1 MNLLDAQNESF
12 LMKVDLLSVKWVEVQ
27 APLEEQF
34 CTKNENEKKSSVGFS
49 VLESEKHLL

>member
-27 APLEEQF
+27 APLEAQF
-34 CTKNENEKKSSVGFS
+34 CTKKFVLSYNEFITLFHEFWI
-49 VLESEKHLL
+49 